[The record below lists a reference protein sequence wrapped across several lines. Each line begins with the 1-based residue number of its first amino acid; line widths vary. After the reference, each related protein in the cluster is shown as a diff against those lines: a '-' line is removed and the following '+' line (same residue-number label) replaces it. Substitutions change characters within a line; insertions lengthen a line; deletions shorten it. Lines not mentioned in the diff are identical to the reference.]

1 METLWFFRL
10 RFRRTYESAYDYD
23 FRVSQGHKRSYDSD
37 SDSVASES
45 QPLLVKTAISF
56 TKWHPW
62 TSVSSSIFFFFYQ
75 QLFIVCSTSKGRD
88 QVPCTLREGTYFSTS
103 STQHIWELITIKIC
117 LCVHTFGSC
126 CARNLTTERWKANDT
141 FGYQHRD
148 GLCWSG
154 GGGQMSEC
162 RTCCGSLIWFPTSG
176 TKTTRKELADF
187 LKPLLFKL
195 SKQLPSFRKQ
205 ILYRSH
211 QCAVR

>member
-1 METLWFFRL
+1 MTPLTTTIFEVHKVISALTIPIPTL
-10 RFRRTYESAYDYD
+10 
-23 FRVSQGHKRSYDSD
+23 SQVKASLYAWKQPYHSRSDIHGHLSLP
-37 SDSVASES
+37 
-45 QPLLVKTAISF
+45 QL
-56 TKWHPW
+56 
-62 TSVSSSIFFFFYQ
+62 FFFFYQ

-126 CARNLTTERWKANDT
+126 CAGNLTTERWKANDT

-154 GGGQMSEC
+154 GGGLMSEC
-162 RTCCGSLIWFPTSG
+162 RTCCVSLIWFPTSG